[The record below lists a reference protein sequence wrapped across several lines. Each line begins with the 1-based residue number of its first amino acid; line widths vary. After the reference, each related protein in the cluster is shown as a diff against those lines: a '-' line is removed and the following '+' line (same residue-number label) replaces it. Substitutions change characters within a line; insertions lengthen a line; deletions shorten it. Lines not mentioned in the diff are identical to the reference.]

1 MNTHADAETEI
12 DRLPFVEYASVI
24 AERGARQF
32 GNPDKP
38 KLTFDE
44 LVASGMTFAEIEAEY
59 GEETAINAG
68 IARDPDNPE
77 LTAEDFA
84 MMRPAIEVDPDLV
97 EAYLSGNLKM
107 PSGETVRP
115 VSRRQAASR

>member
-1 MNTHADAETEI
+1 MNTHTDAEAEI
-12 DRLPFVEYASVI
+12 DKLPFLEYARII

-32 GNPDKP
+32 GNPDKA

-44 LVASGMTFAEIEAEY
+44 LVASGMTFAEIEAQY

-84 MMRPAIEVDPDLV
+84 MMRPAIEVDPKIA
-97 EAYLSGNLKM
+97 EAHRRGKVGM
-107 PSGETVRP
+107 PGSL
-115 VSRRQAASR
+115 